1 MNGLDWLQLA
11 VFLAALGVATPL
23 LGGYMARVFAG
34 ERTGLGRWLMP
45 VERALYRL
53 AGCDPA
59 EEMSWRRYATALLW
73 FNLLGFVALLALQLI
88 QGALPLNPQRLPNVP
103 FALALNTAV
112 SFVTNTNWQ
121 GYSGEAVMSCVTQM
135 LGLTVQNFLSA
146 ATGIAVLLALTRGL
160 VRCSAAGLGNF
171 WADVVRSTLYV
182 LLPLSVLLAVVLVSQ
197 GVVQTFCGA
206 SGGRLA

>member
-23 LGGYMARVFAG
+23 LGGCMARVFAG

-103 FALALNTAV
+103 FALALNTAA

-121 GYSGEAVMSCVTQM
+121 AYSGEAVMSYLTQM
-135 LGLTVQNFLSA
+135 LGLTVQNLDRKS
-146 ATGIAVLLALTRGL
+146 
-160 VRCSAAGLGNF
+160 
-171 WADVVRSTLYV
+171 VV
-182 LLPLSVLLAVVLVSQ
+182 
-197 GVVQTFCGA
+197 
-206 SGGRLA
+206 